1 MNSKIKCGSC
11 QEYSVPDCEFL
22 HTEYWREKTCPVCGK
37 IFYPPSDEW
46 GYREGETLICSW
58 HCLCELRRGAA
69 FAAGRICRRSGKA
82 SSPRLNAEQ
91 LERRNENIRFD
102 FAQGDSVKTL
112 ECRYGLSYTHIK
124 RIISAA
130 PTLSEAKAESQTAE
144 GPETAED
151 TSCACKK
158 ADAPETDFK
167 ASEAAEKVRTSERA
181 VNPNICI
188 DKVPAEPS
196 ARYSEK
202 NKVRTLRTAK
212 QRTAADKKLTGE
224 SAHGGCLR

>member
-1 MNSKIKCGSC
+1 MGIQGGRNS
-11 QEYSVPDCEFL
+11 YL
-22 HTEYWREKTCPVCGK
+22 
-37 IFYPPSDEW
+37 
-46 GYREGETLICSW
+46 LL

-151 TSCACKK
+151 TPCACKK

-167 ASEAAEKVRTSERA
+167 VRPALKRSELPEKT

-188 DKVPAEPS
+188 DKVPAEPIS
-196 ARYSEK
+196 AVFR
-202 NKVRTLRTAK
+202 
-212 QRTAADKKLTGE
+212 KK
-224 SAHGGCLR
+224 